1 VYAAQAPGT
10 GATTIDTAGN
20 STNGVLSLSC
30 GSAGGS
36 TAQPTLNYITNGDV
50 VAEIQTS
57 VLDDGNANGVESDDP
72 EGAIQLIGGTTADD
86 GLLVAAI
93 TGGTADSGNGT
104 QVTYNLTT
112 EAGNADGPGGA
123 GSKAGDTPDA
133 PPSGCLV
140 GGTKV
145 FS

>member
-30 GSAGGS
+30 SGAPA
-36 TAQPTLNYITNGDV
+36 TITLNYITNGDV
-50 VAEIQTS
+50 VSEIQTS
-57 VLDDGNANGVESDDP
+57 ILDEGTASGKENDDP
-72 EGAIQLIGGTTADD
+72 EGAIPLVPDPTSAKDD

-93 TGGTADSGNGT
+93 TGGTADGGNGT

-112 EAGNADGPGGA
+112 EGSGA
-123 GSKAGDTPDA
+123 GGDTPDA